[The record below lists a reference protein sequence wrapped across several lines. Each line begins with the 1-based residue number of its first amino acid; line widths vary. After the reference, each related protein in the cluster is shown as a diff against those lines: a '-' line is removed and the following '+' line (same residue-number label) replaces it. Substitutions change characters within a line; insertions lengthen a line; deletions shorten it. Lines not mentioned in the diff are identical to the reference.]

1 MRLVVLVLL
10 AAALLA
16 GLMLGRGGELADVS
30 LGGLV
35 TTGPGASAIDPRSL
49 ALGLV
54 LGIMGRSLVR
64 IPWLQL
70 PRLLVSWLLDQRNF
84 FGRVALCGLFGAV
97 LIFY

>member
-1 MRLVVLVLL
+1 MRFVVLVLL
-10 AAALLA
+10 VAALLS
-16 GLMLGRGGELADVS
+16 GLLLGRGGELADVS

-35 TTGPGASAIDPRSL
+35 AKGPGGIDPRSL
-49 ALGLV
+49 ALGVV
-54 LGIMGRSLVR
+54 LGIIARSLVR

-70 PRLLVSWLLDQRNF
+70 PRLFLAWLLDQRNF